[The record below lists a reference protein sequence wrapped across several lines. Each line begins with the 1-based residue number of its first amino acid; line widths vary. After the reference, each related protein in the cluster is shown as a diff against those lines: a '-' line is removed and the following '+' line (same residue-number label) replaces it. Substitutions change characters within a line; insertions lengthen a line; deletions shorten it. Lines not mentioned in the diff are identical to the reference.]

1 MLTLFEVTYRID
13 RRRALLDRANAQIPE
28 GAKVGLVGRNG
39 VGKSTLLDLIRGVLQ
54 PEDGTIDL
62 PRGCRVGF
70 LAQEAPSGAATPHET
85 VLAAD
90 RERTRLLAEREAG
103 PAPLRAAEIETRLVE
118 IDAYSAP
125 GRAARILAGLGFDDA
140 MQRRPLDD
148 LSGGWRMRV
157 ALAAI
162 LFTEP
167 DLLLLDEPTNHLDLE
182 ASLWLER
189 FLRFYRRTLILVSH
203 DRRVLNAVTTMTLH
217 LEQGKLTAYSGG
229 FDAFLR
235 ARRENAQRL
244 EVVARQQADQRQR
257 LQAFVDR
264 FRAKAS
270 KATQAQ
276 SRLKALAR
284 LEPVVL
290 AAREPPPRIA
300 FPDPPRLHP
309 PLISLERASVGYAT
323 GRPVL
328 SRLDLRL
335 DPDDRIAL
343 LGANGNGKTTFARLL
358 AGRLPPSAGRM
369 IRSPKLSC
377 GFFAQHQIE
386 EMRPQQSAYDH
397 LSALLPDAL
406 PESVRARLGA
416 FGFGQ
421 DKAFVAV
428 EDLSGG
434 ERARLNLA
442 LVTHDAPALLVLD
455 EPTNHL
461 DIETREALVQAI
473 NDFAGAVVLISHDW
487 HLLELVAER
496 LWLVADGTVRPFAG
510 DLEDYRR
517 LLLERAGPADGQRS
531 PQTDERR
538 AARRR
543 AAEKRRELDPLR
555 QRAHRAE
562 AAIARTLARARGA
575 GSRPRRRQRVV
586 PHRAQPDRRA
596 QAPRPDRPVDR
607 PGRGRMAGHRGG
619 DRARIGRLKGGVA
632 PPPNR
637 SAPAAGKACRKRVP
651 GRRPDPA
658 GSAAAAGGVKQEPRR
673 RCAADSRT
681 MLVRP

>member
-13 RRRALLDRANAQIPE
+13 RRRALLDRASAQIPD

-54 PEDGTIDL
+54 PEDGTIEL
-62 PRGCRVGF
+62 PRGHRVGF
-70 LAQEAPSGAATPHET
+70 LAQEAPSGPASPFET

-90 RERTRLLAEREAG
+90 AERTRLLAEREAA

-118 IDAYSAP
+118 IAAYSAP
-125 GRAARILAGLGFDDA
+125 SRAARILAGLGFDDA
-140 MQRRPLDD
+140 AQRRPLDD

-167 DLLLLDEPTNHLDLE
+167 DLLLLDEPSNHLDLE

-217 LEQGKLTAYSGG
+217 LAQGKLTSYSGD

-244 EVVARQQADQRQR
+244 EVVARQQAEQRER

-270 KATQAQ
+270 KARQAQ

-290 AAREPPPRIA
+290 TAREPSPRIA
-300 FPDPPRLHP
+300 FPDPPRLSP
-309 PLISLERASVGYAT
+309 PLITLDRASVGYAP
-323 GRPVL
+323 GKPVL

-335 DPDDRIAL
+335 DPDDRVAL

-358 AGRLPPSAGRM
+358 AGRLAPLTGQVT
-369 IRSPKLSC
+369 RSPKLAC
-377 GFFAQHQIE
+377 GYFAQHQIE
-386 EMRPQQSAYDH
+386 EMRPQESAYDH
-397 LSALLPDAL
+397 LAALMPGAP
-406 PESVRARLGA
+406 PEAVRARLGG
-416 FGFGQ
+416 FGFSQG
-421 DKAFVAV
+421 KAFVSVA
-428 EDLSGG
+428 DLSGG

-442 LVTHDAPALLVLD
+442 LVTHDAPGLLLLD

-461 DIETREALVQAI
+461 DIETRDALVQAI
-473 NDFAGAVVLISHDW
+473 NDFAGAVVLITHDW
-487 HLLELVAER
+487 HLLELVADQ

-517 LLLERAGPADGQRS
+517 RVLERAGPADGERAS
-531 PQTDERR
+531 AGGDRR

-555 QRAHRAE
+555 ERARRAEETIARLSREREELDRSFTALNGAAVSGAALTDALKRRAEVARLISRAE
-562 AAIARTLARARGA
+562 AEWLSTEEAIERESGA
-575 GSRPRRRQRVV
+575 
-586 PHRAQPDRRA
+586 
-596 QAPRPDRPVDR
+596 
-607 PGRGRMAGHRGG
+607 
-619 DRARIGRLKGGVA
+619 
-632 PPPNR
+632 
-637 SAPAAGKACRKRVP
+637 
-651 GRRPDPA
+651 
-658 GSAAAAGGVKQEPRR
+658 
-673 RCAADSRT
+673 
-681 MLVRP
+681 

>member
-13 RRRALLDRANAQIPE
+13 RRRALLDRANAHIPE

-54 PEDGTIDL
+54 PEDGTIEL
-62 PRGCRVGF
+62 PRGCRIGF
-70 LAQEAPSGAATPHET
+70 LAQQAPSGAATAHET

-90 RERTRLLAEREAG
+90 RELARLLAEREAG
-103 PAPLRAAEIETRLVE
+103 PKPLRAAEIETRLVE
-118 IDAYSAP
+118 IDAYSAAS
-125 GRAARILAGLGFDDA
+125 RAARILAGLGFDDA

-162 LFTEP
+162 LFLEP

-189 FLRFYRRTLILVSH
+189 FLRGYPRTLILVSH

-235 ARRENAQRL
+235 ARQEQAARL
-244 EVVARQQADQRQR
+244 EILARQQADQRER

-270 KATQAQ
+270 KASQAQ

-290 AAREPPPRIA
+290 ALRDPPPRIA
-300 FPDPPRLHP
+300 FPDPPRLSP
-309 PLISLERASVGYAT
+309 PLITFERASVGYMP
-323 GRPVL
+323 GKPVL

-358 AGRLPPSAGRM
+358 AGRLPPLTGQM
-369 IRSPKLSC
+369 TCSPKLRC
-377 GFFAQHQIE
+377 GYFAQHQIE
-386 EMRPQQSAYDH
+386 EMRPQESPYDH
-397 LSALLPDAL
+397 LSSVMGDAL
-406 PESVRARLGA
+406 PEAVRARLGG

-428 EDLSGG
+428 ADLSGG

-473 NDFAGAVVLISHDW
+473 NDFAGAVVLVTHDW
-487 HLLELVAER
+487 HLIDLVADR

-517 LLLERAGPADGQRS
+517 LLLERAGPVDGRH
-531 PQTDERR
+531 PGAANGRR
-538 AARRR
+538 TARRR

-555 QRAHRAE
+555 ERARRAE
-562 AAIARTLARARGA
+562 ATVAGLSREREALDRSFADANGASLAGA
-575 GSRPRRRQRVV
+575 
-586 PHRAQPDRRA
+586 ALIEALKRRA
-596 QAPRPDRPVDR
+596 EVTRLIAQAEAEWLATEEAIERES
-607 PGRGRMAGHRGG
+607 GG
-619 DRARIGRLKGGVA
+619 
-632 PPPNR
+632 
-637 SAPAAGKACRKRVP
+637 
-651 GRRPDPA
+651 
-658 GSAAAAGGVKQEPRR
+658 
-673 RCAADSRT
+673 
-681 MLVRP
+681 

>member
-1 MLTLFEVTYRID
+1 MLTLFEVTYHID
-13 RRRALLDRANAQIPE
+13 RRRALLDRASAQIPD

-54 PEDGTIDL
+54 PEDGTIEL
-62 PRGCRVGF
+62 PRGHRVGF
-70 LAQEAPSGAATPHET
+70 LAQEAPSGPASPFET

-90 RERTRLLAEREAG
+90 RERTRLLAEREAA

-118 IDAYSAP
+118 IAAYSAP
-125 GRAARILAGLGFDDA
+125 SRAARILAGLGFDDA
-140 MQRRPLDD
+140 AQRRPLDD

-157 ALAAI
+157 ALASI

-167 DLLLLDEPTNHLDLE
+167 DLLLLDEPSNHLDLE

-217 LEQGKLTAYSGG
+217 LAQGKLTSYSGD

-244 EVVARQQADQRQR
+244 EVVARQQAEQRER

-270 KATQAQ
+270 KARQAQ

-290 AAREPPPRIA
+290 TAREPSPRIA
-300 FPDPPRLHP
+300 FPDPLRLSP
-309 PLISLERASVGYAT
+309 PLITLDRASVGYAP
-323 GRPVL
+323 GKPVL

-335 DPDDRIAL
+335 DPDDRVAL

-358 AGRLPPSAGRM
+358 AGRLAPLTGQVT
-369 IRSPKLSC
+369 RSPKLAC
-377 GFFAQHQIE
+377 GYFAQHQIE
-386 EMRPQQSAYDH
+386 EMRPQESAYDH
-397 LSALLPDAL
+397 LAALMPGAP
-406 PESVRARLGA
+406 PEAVRARLGG
-416 FGFGQ
+416 FGFSQ
-421 DKAFVAV
+421 DKAFVSVA
-428 EDLSGG
+428 DLSGG

-442 LVTHDAPALLVLD
+442 LVTHDAPGLLLLD

-461 DIETREALVQAI
+461 DIETRDALVQAI
-473 NDFAGAVVLISHDW
+473 NDFAGAVVLITHDW
-487 HLLELVAER
+487 HLLELVADQ

-517 LLLERAGPADGQRS
+517 RVLERAGPADGERAS
-531 PQTDERR
+531 AGGDRR

-555 QRAHRAE
+555 ERARRAEETIARLSREREELDRGFAALNGAAVAGAALTDALKRRAEVARLISRAE
-562 AAIARTLARARGA
+562 AEWLSTEEAIERESGA
-575 GSRPRRRQRVV
+575 
-586 PHRAQPDRRA
+586 
-596 QAPRPDRPVDR
+596 
-607 PGRGRMAGHRGG
+607 
-619 DRARIGRLKGGVA
+619 
-632 PPPNR
+632 
-637 SAPAAGKACRKRVP
+637 
-651 GRRPDPA
+651 
-658 GSAAAAGGVKQEPRR
+658 
-673 RCAADSRT
+673 
-681 MLVRP
+681 